1 MRRIRIAGAIV
12 PNELKWIYDWFE
24 MECFCINDLRKEL
37 TDENE
42 ELEIEINSPGGS
54 VFVGSEIYSV
64 LKKHKGNVTIHIVG
78 LAASIASVIA
88 MAGDKTCIS
97 PTAEFM
103 IHNVTAKG
111 SGDYRDMAH
120 LSEVLEK
127 SNSTLAN
134 AYVLKTGL
142 QKDEILE
149 MMNKETWL
157 TPEEAKEKG
166 FVDEILFDVE
176 KDDFKLVAGISEMFI
191 PENIIH
197 KMMID
202 REQEELNLL
211 RLKEI

>member
-134 AYVLKTGL
+134 AYVLKTVL